1 MRRTIGTSQTCTLLA
16 IRMGSMDF
24 SRILP
29 TVGTT
34 PLDSPEKY
42 KKNVIIRSDVQSLF
56 VSFRSSTFLSV
67 KFVLKKTTHLFE
79 LLKYYREIVH
89 LAILIRISSLPQV
102 IPHFKQSVPY
112 TLSLGIVSGPTP
124 VFVDS
129 LREKEIR
136 NSSS

>member
-1 MRRTIGTSQTCTLLA
+1 
-16 IRMGSMDF
+16 MDF

-89 LAILIRISSLPQV
+89 LAILIRVSSLPQV